1 MGTVGPNPSMSCRP
15 GDTQGAVRPT
25 GHSMGSRH
33 GVRVALLALAG
44 LLASPGPASALPWQ
58 SGDVITYTQVSW
70 PEDATAAALLT
81 SQYPSLYAP
90 ESDVFEVG
98 IPGPGGFALSFGDA
112 AHVLAF
118 LPEAGVPGPLT
129 ESQTNP
135 LFSEAGLFAGE
146 VIALKLDVD
155 FSDAGLLM
163 GSSGIPFG
171 DLVLDNF
178 LVETSDADLN
188 GLTVRQLLADDN
200 IALGGGPSLKPIAI
214 MDSITADV
222 NISFDGGVVTPFA
235 QDHLVAPSTPVSAVP
250 EPSSWVL
257 LGTGLAALA
266 AAMRR
271 RRQGV

>member
-1 MGTVGPNPSMSCRP
+1 MGIRP
-15 GDTQGAVRPT
+15 CDRPWAVRRT
-25 GHSMGSRH
+25 GDSLGLRH
-33 GVRVALLALAG
+33 GACIALLALAG

-58 SGDVITYTQVSW
+58 SGDVLTYTQVSW

-98 IPGPGGFALSFGDA
+98 IPGPSGFSLSFGDA
-112 AHVLAF
+112 SDVLAF
-118 LPEAGVPGPLT
+118 LPAAGIPAPLT

-135 LFSEAGLFAGE
+135 LLSEAGLFAGE
-146 VIALKLDVD
+146 VMALKLDVD

-178 LVETSDADLN
+178 LVETSYADLN

-235 QDHLVAPSTPVSAVP
+235 QDHLVAPGMPVSAVP

-266 AAMRR
+266 ATMRR
-271 RRQGV
+271 RRHRTA